1 MLLALLAAKAFAEPV
16 EASPA
21 QPLLPPQDAPLAD
34 GTRER
39 TPPDYPGQERPT
51 TTTGDV
57 LIWGPRVI
65 LLPAYL
71 VTEYVV
77 RAPVGG
83 LATAAEKDNWGPSVF
98 NFFAFGPDHK
108 YGIFPVFLFNFGFRP
123 SIGAHFFWDD
133 AIAKGNNF
141 TTDVGYGGSN
151 WITVG
156 LGDRYTFSKNNWLA
170 VETRWDRRPDNLF
183 YDPTIQQRVD
193 AGQYSAP
200 PGYGLAAPSA
210 PSPPG
215 AGRCS
220 PTSTGLRRSGWGTC
234 STST

>member
-1 MLLALLAAKAFAEPV
+1 MLLLLLVLAARAFAEPV
-16 EASPA
+16 EPSPT
-21 QPLLPPQDAPLAD
+21 QPLVPPVDAPLAD

-39 TPPDYPGQERPT
+39 ATPDYRGQKPPP

-65 LLPAYL
+65 LFPAFL

-83 LATAAEKDNWGPSVF
+83 LATVAEKDNWGPSLF

-108 YGIFPVFLFNFGFRP
+108 LGIFPVFLINFGFRP
-123 SIGAHFFWDD
+123 SVGAHFFWDD
-133 AIAKGNNF
+133 ALAAGNNF

-156 LGDRYTFSKNNWLA
+156 LGDRYHFSKDSSLA
-170 VETRWDRRPDNLF
+170 VEARWDRRPDNLF
-183 YDPTIQQRVD
+183 YGIGSDLV
-193 AGQYSAP
+193 AGMI
-200 PGYGLAAPSA
+200 GLILCGVPE
-210 PSPPG
+210 
-215 AGRCS
+215 
-220 PTSTGLRRSGWGTC
+220 
-234 STST
+234 